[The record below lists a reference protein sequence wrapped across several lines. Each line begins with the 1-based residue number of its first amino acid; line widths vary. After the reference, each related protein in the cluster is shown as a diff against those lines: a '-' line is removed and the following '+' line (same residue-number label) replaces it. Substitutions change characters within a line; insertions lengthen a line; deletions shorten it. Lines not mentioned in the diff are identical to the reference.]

1 MGIPSRAFMRT
12 WYAHSGLW
20 SKAHLTTASD
30 RSLRSLGRAKAGPIT
45 KRYIPKDMH
54 IDTATKDNYLKLI
67 EIWES
72 SVRATHNFLSEE
84 NIKHLKPL
92 ILEHYFDAVD
102 LRVAKIENGEIVGF
116 IGVAEQNI
124 GMLFISPEHRNKG
137 IGSLL
142 LKNAI
147 KTQDAQKVDVNE
159 QNPDAI
165 GFYENLGFS
174 VVGRSPLDGQ
184 GNPFPLLNL
193 ELTGI

>member
-1 MGIPSRAFMRT
+1 
-12 WYAHSGLW
+12 
-20 SKAHLTTASD
+20 
-30 RSLRSLGRAKAGPIT
+30 
-45 KRYIPKDMH
+45 MH

-184 GNPFPLLNL
+184 GNPFPLFHL

>member
-1 MGIPSRAFMRT
+1 MQ
-12 WYAHSGLW
+12 
-20 SKAHLTTASD
+20 
-30 RSLRSLGRAKAGPIT
+30 
-45 KRYIPKDMH
+45 
-54 IDTATKDNYLKLI
+54 IDTATKDDYLELI

-84 NIKHLKPL
+84 NIKHLKHL

-102 LRVAKIENGEIVGF
+102 LRVAKNENGEIVGF
-116 IGVAEQNI
+116 IGVAEKNI
-124 GMLFISPEHRNKG
+124 EMLFIYPEYRNKG

-165 GFYENLGFS
+165 GFYEHLGFI

-184 GNPFPLLNL
+184 GNPFPLLHL